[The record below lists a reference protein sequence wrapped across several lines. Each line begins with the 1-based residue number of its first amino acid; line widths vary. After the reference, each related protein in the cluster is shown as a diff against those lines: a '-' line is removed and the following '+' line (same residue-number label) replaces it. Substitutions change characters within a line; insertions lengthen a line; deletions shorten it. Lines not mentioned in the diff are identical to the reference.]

1 MNTNSRP
8 LIKDGAA
15 AKGTVFKMA
24 EKQKVL
30 VEFRDVSKTF
40 HNGKIVV
47 LDHFNFDFIQ
57 GETHVICGRSGA
69 GKSTL
74 IRCINY
80 LEKIDSGEILVE
92 GLPVNRHN
100 ASSIRKRI
108 AMVFQNFNLFPHLT
122 ALQNVTF
129 GPIQSLHKDRA
140 SAEECGKMYLEKVGL
155 ADKMNAKPGELSG
168 GQQQRVAIARALCMD
183 PDMILFDE
191 PTSALDP
198 EMVGEVIDIMK
209 ELADEKRSM
218 IVVTHEMGFA
228 REAAHR
234 ISFMEGGKFIE
245 TSNPYDFFNNPRSE
259 SLARFIKQIQTV

>member
-1 MNTNSRP
+1 MTEQQ
-8 LIKDGAA
+8 IA
-15 AKGTVFKMA
+15 
-24 EKQKVL
+24 L
-30 VEFRDVSKTF
+30 VKFQDVSKSF
-40 HNGKIVV
+40 NDGKTIV

-92 GLPVNRHN
+92 GKPVNGPN
-100 ASSIRKRI
+100 AIEVRKRI
-108 AMVFQNFNLFPHLT
+108 SMVFQNFNLFPHMT

-129 GPIQSLHKDRA
+129 GPINAMHKNKVEA
-140 SAEECGKMYLEKVGL
+140 KESGIMFLEKVGL
-155 ADKMNAKPGELSG
+155 KEKMSVRPGELSG
-168 GQQQRVAIARALCMD
+168 GQQQRVAIARALAMD

-234 ISFMEGGKFIE
+234 ISFLDQGKFIE
-245 TSNPYDFFNNPRSE
+245 TCTPDEFFDHPKSE
-259 SLARFIKQIQTV
+259 NVKRFIRQIQIS

>member
-1 MNTNSRP
+1 
-8 LIKDGAA
+8 
-15 AKGTVFKMA
+15 MA
-24 EKQKVL
+24 EEQKIL
-30 VEFRDVSKTF
+30 VEFKDVCKTF
-40 HNGKIVV
+40 HGGKTVV
-47 LDHFNFDFIQ
+47 LDHFNFDFLQ

-80 LEKIDSGEILVE
+80 LEKIDSGEIKVE
-92 GLPVNRHN
+92 GITVNHRSAGN
-100 ASSIRKRI
+100 VRKRI
-108 AMVFQNFNLFPHLT
+108 AMVFQNFNLFPHMT

-129 GPIQSLHKDRA
+129 GPIQSLHVDKKA
-140 SAEECGKMYLEKVGL
+140 AEESGRMYLEKVGL
-155 ADKMNAKPGELSG
+155 ANKMNSKPGELSG
-168 GQQQRVAIARALCMD
+168 GQQQRVAIARALNMN

-209 ELADEKRSM
+209 ELAEEKRSM

-234 ISFMEGGKFIE
+234 ISFLEGGKFIE
-245 TSNPYDFFNNPRSE
+245 TTTPDVFFTNPSHPSV
-259 SLARFIKQIQTV
+259 AKFIRQISYE

>member
-1 MNTNSRP
+1 MEQTG
-8 LIKDGAA
+8 K
-15 AKGTVFKMA
+15 T
-24 EKQKVL
+24 L
-30 VEFRDVSKTF
+30 VEFRDVCKSF
-40 HNGKIVV
+40 NNGKTVV

-80 LEKIDSGEILVE
+80 LEKIDSGSILVE
-92 GLPVNRHN
+92 GEPVTKHTTTDV
-100 ASSIRKRI
+100 RKRI
-108 AMVFQNFNLFPHLT
+108 AMVFQNFNLFPHMT

-129 GPIQSLHKDRA
+129 GPIQSLHKDKKE
-140 SAEECGKMYLEKVGL
+140 AEESGKMFLAKVGL
-155 ADKMNAKPGELSG
+155 SDKINVKPGQLSG
-168 GQQQRVAIARALCMD
+168 GQQQRVAIARALNMF

-209 ELADEKRSM
+209 ELADEHRSM

-228 REAAHR
+228 KEAAHR
-234 ISFMEGGKFIE
+234 ISFLENGQFLE
-245 TSNPYDFFNNPRSE
+245 TADPEEFFNNPKNE
-259 SLARFIKQIQTV
+259 SLAKFIRQIQTV